1 MLPRNFL
8 LRGCHGRRLMPCGQG
23 QGLAGQGT
31 AKGAHSAKKKSGLSL
46 ETALDAFAPILDA
59 SNLPEL
65 REAIHNTVTQCLPGV
80 KRVVVFL
87 KDQVTQELQADSL
100 VLPNHG
106 ILRDARRRNSCHI
119 CSVPPEPDP
128 VIDLLHPSETDKVLL
143 IPVSSRQGDG
153 CVVLILAS
161 VRSDGL
167 SIEEEK
173 CLAFLQK
180 QVSLAYTA
188 VQQTRLETGT
198 DQLESLMRLCGDL
211 HDQDA
216 ASLELKVIRYLREQ
230 TFSGSGF
237 LLLVVPETLELISQV
252 VGNTVLPEEVR
263 FPGLWS
269 CFAQALETKQPMF
282 LEHIPTERRGEVEK
296 IVDMKVDS
304 LLCVPVARKGSDDLL
319 ALACLVNKTGG
330 GGFTDTDIQI
340 VRQCFTYTATVLT
353 STLAFQNER
362 KLKIQTQ
369 ALLHVARKLF
379 TRLDDLTKLLREI
392 MQEARNLTDAERC
405 SVFLIDQD
413 SDELVATVFDGITTN
428 NKEWQLRNGVQSE
441 IRLPKTQGIAGHVA
455 TTGTLLNIKD
465 AYSHPLFYRGIDDST
480 GFRTRNIL
488 CFPIKDEEGVVLGV
502 AQLCNKKTGT
512 YFTTFDE
519 DIASAF
525 AVYCCISI
533 SHSLMYKKV
542 IDIQYRNSLANEL
555 MMFHMKQIPMEEVQ
569 ELVTQGLPKVQ
580 VFHKDFNRF
589 SFPPRILAETR
600 TPAACLAMFEDLGF
614 VSRWRVK
621 SDTLARFL
629 LMVKKGYRN
638 PPYHNWMH
646 AFTVAHFGYLCIK
659 NLQLAN
665 YLEDIELFALFVS
678 CLCHDIDHRGTTNS
692 FQVKSQSVLAALYS
706 SEGSVMERH
715 HLAQSMC
722 ILNTE
727 GSNIFENLS
736 SKEYQQVLDLMRDII
751 LATDVA
757 HHLRIFSSLEEMAK
771 NGYNRSD
778 PKCRNLLLCLLM
790 TASDLSDQ
798 TKTWDNT
805 KHIAVLIYQEF
816 FSQGDLEKALGE
828 SPLEMMDRERA
839 CVPDLQISFLDNIAI
854 PVYRVLALIFPKA
867 KPVEECVENNRK
879 HWERKAQLLKVHNN
893 SAQSM
898 SVQQIIALGENSE
911 EEEVKMET
919 NQHNGR

>member
-1 MLPRNFL
+1 M
-8 LRGCHGRRLMPCGQG
+8 
-23 QGLAGQGT
+23 
-31 AKGAHSAKKKSGLSL
+31 
-46 ETALDAFAPILDA
+46 DAFIPILDA
-59 SNLPEL
+59 ASVSEL
-65 REAIHNTVTQCLPGV
+65 REAVHTYLKQCLP
-80 KRVVVFL
+80 KLEQAQVFL
-87 KDQVTQELQADSL
+87 KNPVTEQIEANGAILPSHGVIWDAFHKSTLDVCPVPDS
-100 VLPNHG
+100 
-106 ILRDARRRNSCHI
+106 
-119 CSVPPEPDP
+119 PDP
-128 VIDLLHPSETDKVLL
+128 VLEILQLQSSDSYQVILLPISTKQQG
-143 IPVSSRQGDG
+143 SSLGI
-153 CVVLILAS
+153 VVACTK
-161 VRSDGL
+161 SDGL
-167 SIEEEK
+167 LKEEEK
-173 CLAFLQK
+173 GLGILAK
-180 QVSLAYTA
+180 QVSMAYFS
-188 VQQTRLETGT
+188 VQQAELMSLT
-198 DQLESLMRLCGDL
+198 DSSQLESLITLCGEL
-211 HDQDA
+211 YDQDA
-216 ASLELKVIRYLREQ
+216 ATLELKVIRYLREQ
-230 TFSGSGF
+230 TKSESGF

-252 VGNTVLPEEVR
+252 VGSTILPEEKR

-269 CFAQALETKQPMF
+269 CFAQALETKLPMF
-282 LEHIPTERRGEVEK
+282 LEQIPMDRRKEVED
-296 IVDMKVDS
+296 IVGLKVHS
-304 LLCVPVARKGSDDLL
+304 FLCVPVARKGSADLI
-319 ALACLVNKTGG
+319 ALACLVNKANGQR
-330 GGFTDTDIQI
+330 FTDSDIQI
-340 VRQCFTYTATVLT
+340 VQQCFKYTATVIT

-369 ALLHVARKLF
+369 ALLHVAKQLF

-392 MQEARNLTDAERC
+392 MQEARNLTDSERC
-405 SVFLIDQD
+405 SVFLLDQD
-413 SDELVATVFDGITTN
+413 SDELVATVFDGITTKD
-428 NKEWQLRNGVQSE
+428 KEVQGE

-555 MMFHMKQIPMEEVQ
+555 MMFHMKCLIYKRLQETQHRYRLANELMKFHMQQVPMEEVQ
-569 ELVTQGLPKVQ
+569 ELAVQGMPDVK
-580 VFHKDFNRF
+580 VFHKDFDKF
-589 SFPPRILAETR
+589 IYAPRTLTDSKTAM
-600 TPAACLAMFEDLGF
+600 ACQAMFEDLGF
-614 VSRWRVK
+614 INRWRLK
-621 SDTLARFL
+621 PETLARFL

-646 AFTVAHFGYLCIK
+646 AFTVAHFSYLCIK

-665 YLEDIELFALFVS
+665 YLDDIELLALFVS

-727 GSNIFENLS
+727 GSNLFENLS
-736 SKEYQQVLDLMRDII
+736 SKDYQKVLDLMRDII
-751 LATDVA
+751 LATDLA
-757 HHLRIFSSLEEMAK
+757 HHLRILDSLKTMAK
-771 NGYNRSD
+771 GESGNSN
-778 PKCRNLLLCLLM
+778 PKCHELLLCLLM

-798 TKTWDNT
+798 TKNWDNT
-805 KHIAVLIYQEF
+805 KNIAVLIYQEF

-854 PVYRVLALIFPKA
+854 PVYSVLADVFTDA
-867 KPVEECVENNRK
+867 RPVEQRVVSNRK
-879 HWERKAQLLKVHNN
+879 YWEFKSQFIRVNKGSSN
-893 SAQSM
+893 SM
-898 SVQQIIALGENSE
+898 SVQEIIALGEEEMEEHLKKKKE
-911 EEEVKMET
+911 EEGGEAA
-919 NQHNGR
+919 NSSDQQNGR

>member
-1 MLPRNFL
+1 D
-8 LRGCHGRRLMPCGQG
+8 
-23 QGLAGQGT
+23 
-31 AKGAHSAKKKSGLSL
+31 
-46 ETALDAFAPILDA
+46 ALIPILDA
-59 SNLPEL
+59 NNLTEL
-65 REAIHNTVTQCLPGV
+65 RSAVQSSLRKCLPTV
-80 KRVVVFL
+80 ASL
-87 KDQVTQELQADSL
+87 K
-100 VLPNHG
+100 
-106 ILRDARRRNSCHI
+106 
-119 CSVPPEPDP
+119 
-128 VIDLLHPSETDKVLL
+128 
-143 IPVSSRQGDG
+143 
-153 CVVLILAS
+153 
-161 VRSDGL
+161 SDGL
-167 SIEEEK
+167 SVTDEK
-173 CLAFLQK
+173 CLDLLTK
-180 QVSLAYTA
+180 QVSVSYEALR
-188 VQQTRLETGT
+188 QTQRESIT
-198 DQLESLMRLCGDL
+198 DNSHLESLIGLCAEL

-216 ASLELKVIRYLREQ
+216 ATLELKVIKYLREQ
-230 TFSGSGF
+230 TCSESGF

-252 VGNTVLPEEVR
+252 VGSTILPEEVR

-282 LEHIPTERRGEVEK
+282 LEHIPLDRRGEVEK
-296 IVDMKVDS
+296 IVEKKVHS
-304 LLCVPVARKGSDDLL
+304 FLCVPVARKGSDNLI
-319 ALACLVNKTGG
+319 ALACLVNKANGQRFG
-330 GGFTDTDIQI
+330 DDDIQI
-340 VRQCFTYTATVLT
+340 VRQCFKYTATVLT

-362 KLKIQTQ
+362 KLKNQTQ
-369 ALLHVARKLF
+369 ALLHVAKKLF

-405 SVFLIDQD
+405 SVFLLDQD

-428 NKEWQLRNGVQSE
+428 NKEVQAE

-525 AVYCCISI
+525 AIYCCISI

-555 MMFHMKQIPMEEVQ
+555 MMFHMKCLMYKKLQDTQHRNKLANELMMFHMQQIPTEEVHALAS
-569 ELVTQGLPKVQ
+569 LVIPNIH
-580 VFHKDFNRF
+580 VFHPDFDKF
-589 SFPPRILAETR
+589 VYPPRILPEAS
-600 TPAACLAMFEDLGF
+600 TPRACQAMFEDLGF
-614 VSRWRVK
+614 ITRYRLK
-621 SDTLARFL
+621 PDTLARFL
-629 LMVKKGYRN
+629 LMVRKGYRN

-646 AFTVAHFGYLCIK
+646 AYSVAHFGYLCIK
-659 NLQLAN
+659 NLKLAE
-665 YLEDIELFALFVS
+665 YLDDIELLALFVA

-727 GSNIFENLS
+727 GSNIFENLTS
-736 SKEYQQVLDLMRDII
+736 REYQQVLDLMRDII

-757 HHLRIFSSLEEMAK
+757 HHLRIFNSLEEMAEKGYDK
-771 NGYNRSD
+771 ND
-778 PKCRNLLLCLLM
+778 PKCHNLLLCLLM

-798 TKTWDNT
+798 TKNWKNT

-854 PVYRVLALIFPKA
+854 PVYKVLAQIFPA
-867 KPVEECVENNRK
+867 AEQVAERVDDNRK
-879 HWERKAQLLKVHNN
+879 HWVRKGQLLKIHNN
-893 SAQSM
+893 STQTM
-898 SVQQIIALGENSE
+898 SVQEIIALGEE
-911 EEEVKMET
+911 EEEEKMDT
-919 NQHNGR
+919 SQQNGR

>member
-1 MLPRNFL
+1 
-8 LRGCHGRRLMPCGQG
+8 
-23 QGLAGQGT
+23 
-31 AKGAHSAKKKSGLSL
+31 
-46 ETALDAFAPILDA
+46 
-59 SNLPEL
+59 
-65 REAIHNTVTQCLPGV
+65 
-80 KRVVVFL
+80 
-87 KDQVTQELQADSL
+87 
-100 VLPNHG
+100 
-106 ILRDARRRNSCHI
+106 
-119 CSVPPEPDP
+119 
-128 VIDLLHPSETDKVLL
+128 
-143 IPVSSRQGDG
+143 
-153 CVVLILAS
+153 
-161 VRSDGL
+161 
-167 SIEEEK
+167 
-173 CLAFLQK
+173 
-180 QVSLAYTA
+180 
-188 VQQTRLETGT
+188 
-198 DQLESLMRLCGDL
+198 
-211 HDQDA
+211 
-216 ASLELKVIRYLREQ
+216 
-230 TFSGSGF
+230 
-237 LLLVVPETLELISQV
+237 
-252 VGNTVLPEEVR
+252 
-263 FPGLWS
+263 
-269 CFAQALETKQPMF
+269 
-282 LEHIPTERRGEVEK
+282 
-296 IVDMKVDS
+296 
-304 LLCVPVARKGSDDLL
+304 
-319 ALACLVNKTGG
+319 
-330 GGFTDTDIQI
+330 
-340 VRQCFTYTATVLT
+340 
-353 STLAFQNER
+353 
-362 KLKIQTQ
+362 
-369 ALLHVARKLF
+369 
-379 TRLDDLTKLLREI
+379 
-392 MQEARNLTDAERC
+392 MQWE
-405 SVFLIDQD
+405 
-413 SDELVATVFDGITTN
+413 
-428 NKEWQLRNGVQSE
+428 VQSE

-569 ELVTQGLPKVQ
+569 ELANQDLPRVQ
-580 VFHKDFNRF
+580 VFHKDFNMF
-589 SFPPRILAETR
+589 SFPPRQLTETR
-600 TPAACLAMFEDLGF
+600 TPAACRAMFEDLGF
-614 VSRWRVK
+614 ISRWRLK

-646 AFTVAHFGYLCIK
+646 AFSVAHFGYLCIK
-659 NLQLAN
+659 NLQLVT

-757 HHLRIFSSLEEMAK
+757 HHLRIFSSLEEMAT
-771 NGYNRSD
+771 NGYTRTD

-854 PVYRVLALIFPKA
+854 PVYRVLAMVFPQA
-867 KPVEECVENNRK
+867 KSVQECVLNNRK
-879 HWERKAQLLKVHNN
+879 HWERKAQLMKVHNN
-893 SAQSM
+893 AAQTM
-898 SVQQIIALGENSE
+898 SVQEIIALGE
-911 EEEVKMET
+911 EEEVKLDT